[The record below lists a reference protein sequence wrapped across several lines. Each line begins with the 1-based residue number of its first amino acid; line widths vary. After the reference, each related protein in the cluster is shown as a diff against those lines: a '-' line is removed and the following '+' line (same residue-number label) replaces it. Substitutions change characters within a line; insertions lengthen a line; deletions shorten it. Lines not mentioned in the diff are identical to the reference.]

1 METRGAQSA
10 GPNLQK
16 RPHSMGWLPHFE
28 INGSL
33 LYLQPGAGNLEYG

>member
-1 METRGAQSA
+1 
-10 GPNLQK
+10 
-16 RPHSMGWLPHFE
+16 MGWLPHFE